1 MQTFTVGF
9 IGAGNMAS
17 AIIKGAVNSGVI
29 DAKNVCV
36 YDIET
41 DKTAALQ
48 TEFGVRLAS
57 DLPELVTQSKILLLA
72 VKPNVLGA
80 VLEDIIKYN
89 LENKA
94 VVSIAAGWS
103 GDMIRSVIGA
113 DKRVLRLMPNT
124 PLLVGAGMTVFET
137 PHTLTDEEFA
147 FVEKM
152 FASLGLV
159 EQAAQKQMDAVTAVS
174 GSGPAYAFM
183 FIEALADAGVLC
195 GLPRVQAMKL
205 AAQTLLGSAKMVL
218 ETDCHPGALKD
229 AVCSPGGTTIEAVK
243 FLEENGFRGA
253 IIKAAE
259 QCAKKSQSLGKS
271 K

>member
-17 AIIKGAVNSGVI
+17 AIIKGAINSGSI
-29 DAKNVCV
+29 DAKNVRV
-36 YDIET
+36 YDIDT
-41 DKTAALQ
+41 NKTAVLQ
-48 TEFGVRLAS
+48 AEFGVRVAN
-57 DLPELVTQSKILLLA
+57 DLPALVYHSDILLLA

-80 VLEDIIKYN
+80 VLEDIKNI
-89 LENKA
+89 LDNKA

-113 DKRVLRLMPNT
+113 DKRVLRLTPNT

-195 GLPRVQAMKL
+195 GLPRAQAVKL

-218 ETDCHPGALKD
+218 ETGGHPGALKD

-243 FLEENGFRGA
+243 ILEESGFRGA

-259 QCAKKSQSLGKS
+259 QCAKKSQMLGK
-271 K
+271 